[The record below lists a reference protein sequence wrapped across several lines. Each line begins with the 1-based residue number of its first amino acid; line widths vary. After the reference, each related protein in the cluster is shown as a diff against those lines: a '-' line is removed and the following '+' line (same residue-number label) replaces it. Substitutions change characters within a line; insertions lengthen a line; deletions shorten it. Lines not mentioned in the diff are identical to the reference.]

1 MYLTQK
7 KAVMRNR
14 GGKGIQ
20 KTSSQMANI
29 NPNVLIITLNVNG
42 LNIPIKRQMLSD
54 WVKKQYPARFYLQK
68 THLRFKHTNRLE
80 VKGWRKIN
88 HAVNINLPCHPAI
101 PLQRIFPGTV
111 KAYAHTK
118 PWT

>member
-1 MYLTQK
+1 
-7 KAVMRNR
+7 MRNR

-20 KTSSQMANI
+20 KTNSQMANI
-29 NPNVLIITLNVNG
+29 NPNILIITLNVNG

-54 WVKKQYPARFYLQK
+54 WVKKQYPARVYLQK
-68 THLRFKHTNRLE
+68 THLRFKYTNRLE

-101 PLQRIFPGTV
+101 PLQRIFPRTV
-111 KAYAHTK
+111 KAHAHTK